1 MQYDAP
7 IKELYAE
14 PMYRMRE
21 EGGFAALPNGINVKT
36 ANYVAQTMRQVTADE
51 DGDFTDRNGHRIS
64 VPKGEHDKPLIHEG
78 YAHLI
83 WDFMHGNVLLGRSV
97 QGRDILYVRDMDKG
111 DMRGRFE
118 GDRYIPFQPSTWHAL
133 NITMDYH
140 IPKSQAQ
147 MQAAW
152 DMQMMFECRRLR
164 LRVIHGIRFRNAVFM
179 RDNFDPD
186 HFDKPISRIVKRGP
200 EYDKFNWPYE
210 LTLDYDY
217 SPEVSMQAR
226 KFLEFVTEPDGRTL
240 MDGTPG
246 DASHSADNL
255 TRYFATPLL
264 EEYKH
269 LTYVLYGGGGNG
281 KGILMQSFTMT
292 PGLENGMCAS
302 IDSMKLLGGK
312 QGAGGFST
320 DQEAL
325 KLKTALW
332 AYDEEAADITLQQ
345 MTNLKRIS
353 TGDMLTAR
361 RIQENAVDIWPKA
374 VFAIC
379 TNNPVITTMTPASR
393 RRFVFVRMR
402 DGRSPR
408 EFDELRRF
416 RAKYGAAGFIMASCD
431 LWLKDNERP
440 EDSKDFWDDVTIGSA
455 DDLNQAEEWMADQI
469 VRFGYAPPSNPYRQD
484 MADHKNSLAKL
495 GLVSKTKRITVEGS
509 DKKQVKRV
517 LIVGDET
524 RFAPYR
530 AAIEKQWREGGVE
543 RFVEPDKPVRE
554 DTAPADELPDVLP
567 NLREQMGMDD
577 EEVFVAS

>member
-7 IKELYAE
+7 IEELYAE

-543 RFVEPDKPVRE
+543 RFVEPDKPEPPLDPVQN
-554 DTAPADELPDVLP
+554 PDELPDVLP
-567 NLREQMGMDD
+567 NLRDQMGVD
-577 EEVFVAS
+577 EEDDF